1 VEFFYAVTD
10 VMKQNQCQKN
20 VLLSTVIFILPS
32 DICLPKKKGNFV
44 KVRSKMRVKLTS
56 CVSIVPI
63 LKVLVF
69 FDVTGT

>member
-1 VEFFYAVTD
+1 MEFFYAVTD